1 MNIAIKNVRE
11 EDWRH
16 IKSEAV
22 KNNMKI
28 GEFLNKLLLE
38 YKNKEEKAG
47 NWKDILYGRKFL
59 NSNDAAKIKEVM
71 KVMRKE
77 FEFR

>member
-1 MNIAIKNVRE
+1 M
-11 EDWRH
+11 
-16 IKSEAV
+16 
-22 KNNMKI
+22 

-38 YKNKEEKAG
+38 YKNKEKKGG

-59 NSNDAAKIKEVM
+59 NNNDAEKIKGVM

>member
-1 MNIAIKNVRE
+1 MNIAIKDVRD
-11 EDWRH
+11 EDWRA

-22 KNNMKI
+22 KNNLKI

-38 YKNKEEKAG
+38 YKNKEKKGG

-59 NSNDAAKIKEVM
+59 NNNDAEKIKGVM

>member
-11 EDWRH
+11 EDWRV

-22 KNNMKI
+22 KNDLKI
-28 GEFLNKLLLE
+28 GEFLNKLLME
-38 YKNKEEKAG
+38 YKNKDKKSG

-59 NSNDAAKIKEVM
+59 NSSDAAKIKEVT
-71 KVMRKE
+71 KIMRKE